1 METNWREKFNW
12 TTSVKE
18 DPLTI
23 GPSVF
28 DLQTKYK
35 DRYIQYFGMVIKLP
49 EKEYQD
55 FYWKVMNWLKTG
67 KSKDPELTSLTN
79 EILISGNPFVYAKD
93 QKIEILAAFEKGNPD
108 YDRIIMISVPFRH
121 A

>member
-35 DRYIQYFGMVIKLP
+35 DRYI
-49 EKEYQD
+49 
-55 FYWKVMNWLKTG
+55 
-67 KSKDPELTSLTN
+67 
-79 EILISGNPFVYAKD
+79 
-93 QKIEILAAFEKGNPD
+93 
-108 YDRIIMISVPFRH
+108 
-121 A
+121 